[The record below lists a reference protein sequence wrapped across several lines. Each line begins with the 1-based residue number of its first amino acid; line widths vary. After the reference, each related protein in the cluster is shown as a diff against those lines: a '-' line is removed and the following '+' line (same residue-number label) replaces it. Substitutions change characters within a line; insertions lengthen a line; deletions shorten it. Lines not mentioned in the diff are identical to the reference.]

1 MSKQEEIKKAIESA
15 APEIV
20 RALLS
25 GRDVIIKLNR
35 DNIAI
40 IKAMEYIKIK

>member
-1 MSKQEEIKKAIESA
+1 MKKHDEIKQEIEKKADDMA
-15 APEIV
+15 

-40 IKAMEYIKIK
+40 IKAIEYIKIK